1 MIVLD
6 SRNVSVSLRRK
17 TKQEIVSRRQEP
29 MDTSGK
35 LNHRDETVM
44 HFVLQPLIKIFGI
57 SKLDLIGFTKN
68 MRNLWLWDDG
78 S

>member
-1 MIVLD
+1 M
-6 SRNVSVSLRRK
+6 SVSLRRK

-29 MDTSGK
+29 NKKEHMDTSGK